1 MRPVRFIHTSDV
13 HLDTSFAGAGFPSRL
28 GDRKREA
35 IRATLRRILDDA
47 RSQAVDF
54 VLIAGDL
61 YEHDRVTPDS
71 VEFLKQQFAD
81 ASPTRVF
88 IAPGNHDPCLRGS
101 PYCEENWPANVHVF
115 RDEQFRSV
123 DLPQL
128 GIRVTGFGYNRTRLQ
143 DPRFRDLPVLANDLI
158 NVVIA
163 HGSDTNRIP
172 GGKAVHAPLT
182 IDEIACK
189 NIRYCALGHYHQQ
202 GQVPN
207 PIDGT
212 QVWYSGIPE
221 GRGWDEE
228 GPCAYL
234 LVEINQEH
242 VRVDSRTCG
251 QYPLR
256 TMEISC
262 DGFSSREQVI
272 DAILAGRGSAFDSST
287 ILRVRLTGELD
298 PRLELSLSE
307 MEERLAGTALHFQW
321 EDRTESAL
329 DFDLLASEG
338 TLAGQFVRDL
348 NERIR
353 CLSESERPA
362 LERARLYGVQAL
374 LGREVRLK

>member
-1 MRPVRFIHTSDV
+1 MRPVRFVHTSDI
-13 HLDTSFAGAGFPSRL
+13 HLDTSLAGAGFPSRL

-35 IRATLRRILDDA
+35 IRATLRGILDDA

-61 YEHDRVTPDS
+61 FEHDRVTPDS

-81 ASPTRVF
+81 SSPARIF

-101 PYCEENWPANVHVF
+101 PYCEEIWPANVHIF

-128 GIRVTGFGYNRTRLQ
+128 GTRVTGFGYNRAQLQ
-143 DPRFRDLPVLANDLI
+143 DPRFRDLPVLADDLI
-158 NVVIA
+158 NVIVA

-182 IDEIACK
+182 IDEIAGK
-189 NIRYCALGHYHQQ
+189 NVRYCALGHYHRQ
-202 GQVPN
+202 GQVSN

-212 QVWYSGIPE
+212 HVWYSGIPE
-221 GRGWDEE
+221 GRGWDED

-234 LVEINQEH
+234 VVEIDQEQ
-242 VRVDSRTCG
+242 VRVESRTCN
-251 QYPLR
+251 QFPLN
-256 TMEISC
+256 TLEIDC
-262 DGFSSREQVI
+262 GGFSSREQVI
-272 DAILAGRGSAFDSST
+272 DAILGGRGSLFDSTT

-298 PRLELSLSE
+298 PRLDLSLSE
-307 MEERLAGTALHFQW
+307 MEERLAGAALYIQW

-329 DFDLLASEG
+329 DFDMLACEG

-348 NERIR
+348 NECIGR
-353 CLSESERPA
+353 LPQSERPA
-362 LERARLYGVQAL
+362 MERARLYGVQAL

>member
-1 MRPVRFIHTSDV
+1 MPPVRFIHTSDV
-13 HLDTSFAGAGFPSRL
+13 HLDTSLAGAGFPSRL

-47 RSQAVDF
+47 RSKAVDF

-61 YEHDRVTPDS
+61 FEHDRVTSDS

-81 ASPTRVF
+81 CSPAMIF

-101 PYCEENWPANVHVF
+101 PYCEESWPANVHIF

-128 GIRVTGFGYNRTRLQ
+128 GARITGFGYNRARLQ
-143 DPRFRDLPVLANDLI
+143 APRFRDLPVLANDLI
-158 NVVIA
+158 NVVVA

-172 GGKAVHAPLT
+172 GGKAAHAPLT
-182 IDEIACK
+182 IDEIAGK
-189 NIRYCALGHYHQQ
+189 NVRYCALGHYHQQ
-202 GQVPN
+202 GQVSN
-207 PIDGT
+207 TIDAT

-228 GPCAYL
+228 GACAYL
-234 LVEINQEH
+234 LVEIDQE
-242 VRVDSRTCG
+242 VRVQSRTCN
-251 QYPLR
+251 QFPLR
-256 TMEISC
+256 TLEIDC

-272 DAILAGRGSAFDSST
+272 DAILAGRESLFDSTT
-287 ILRVRLTGELD
+287 ILRVRLRGEPD
-298 PRLELSLSE
+298 PRLDLSLSE
-307 MEERLAGTALHFQW
+307 MEERLAGAALHIQW
-321 EDRTESAL
+321 DDRTEPAL
-329 DFDLLASEG
+329 DFDLLACEG

-348 NERIR
+348 NERIA
-353 CLSESERPA
+353 SVAESERSA
-362 LERARLYGVQAL
+362 LVRARLYGVQAL

>member
-1 MRPVRFIHTSDV
+1 MPPVRFIHTSDV
-13 HLDTSFAGAGFPSRL
+13 HLDTSLAGASFPSRL

-47 RSQAVDF
+47 RGKAVDF

-61 YEHDRVTPDS
+61 FEHDRVTPDS

-81 ASPTRVF
+81 CSPAMIF

-101 PYCEENWPANVHVF
+101 PYCEESWPANVHIF

-128 GIRVTGFGYNRTRLQ
+128 GVRITGFGYNRARLEA
-143 DPRFRDLPVLANDLI
+143 PRFRDLPVLANDLI
-158 NVVIA
+158 NVVVA

-182 IDEIACK
+182 IDEIAGK
-189 NIRYCALGHYHQQ
+189 NVRYCALGHYHQQ
-202 GQVPN
+202 GRVSN
-207 PIDGT
+207 PIDAT

-228 GPCAYL
+228 GACAYL
-234 LVEINQEH
+234 LVEIDQE
-242 VRVDSRTCG
+242 VRVESRTCN
-251 QYPLR
+251 QFPLR
-256 TMEISC
+256 TMEIDC

-272 DAILAGRGSAFDSST
+272 DAILAGRESLFDSTT
-287 ILRVRLTGELD
+287 ILRVRLRGEPD
-298 PRLELSLSE
+298 PRLDLSLSE
-307 MEERLAGTALHFQW
+307 MEERLAGAALHIQW
-321 EDRTESAL
+321 DDRTEPAL
-329 DFDLLASEG
+329 DFDLLACEG

-348 NERIR
+348 NQRIA
-353 CLSESERPA
+353 SAAESERPA
-362 LERARLYGVQAL
+362 LVRARLYGVQAL

>member
-13 HLDTSFAGAGFPSRL
+13 HLDTSLAGAGFSSRL

-61 YEHDRVTPDS
+61 YEHDRVTSDS
-71 VEFLKQQFAD
+71 VEFLKQQLAD
-81 ASPTRVF
+81 CAPARIF

-101 PYCEENWPANVHVF
+101 PYCEEGWPANVHVF

-128 GIRVTGFGYNRTRLQ
+128 GARVTGFGYTRTRLQ
-143 DPRFRDLPVLANDLI
+143 DPRFRDLPVLPDDRI
-158 NVVIA
+158 NVIVA
-163 HGSDTNRIP
+163 HGSDTSCIP
-172 GGKAVHAPLT
+172 GGKAVHVPLT
-182 IDEIACK
+182 IDEIAGK
-189 NIRYCALGHYHQQ
+189 NVRYCALGHYHRQ
-202 GQVPN
+202 GRVLN

-234 LVEINQEH
+234 MVEIDQEQ
-242 VRVDSRTCG
+242 VRVESRTCS
-251 QYPLR
+251 QFPLR
-256 TMEISC
+256 TLEINC

-272 DAILAGRGSAFDSST
+272 DAILAGRESLFDAAT
-287 ILRVRLTGELD
+287 ILKVRLTGELD
-298 PRLELSLSE
+298 PRLDLSLSE
-307 MEERLAGTALHFQW
+307 MGERLAGAALHIQW

-329 DFDLLASEG
+329 DFDLLACEG
-338 TLAGQFVRDL
+338 TLVGQFVRDL
-348 NERIR
+348 NERIES
-353 CLSESERPA
+353 LPESECPP
-362 LERARLYGVQAL
+362 LQRARLYGVQAL